1 MAIFSPIATEVLSAI
16 CICKMGTFL
25 VFKGCWT
32 CSLFCF
38 RPVGSALSSF
48 CGVRVPLSQ
57 GEACIQV
64 LSGSLPQD
72 RGWPPVLRQN
82 HPENPD
88 AIGYGDR
95 GDNWVSRQHSC
106 NPRPGVPASVS
117 SSLLCSLDRPQLLH
131 DSSQGSV
138 SLVERGTSS
147 EHAHPSL
154 VRDVL
159 SSRAPAPHR
168 QGNCTLE
175 LQSNCLAQQ
184 LNERETEQK
193 AAK

>member
-1 MAIFSPIATEVLSAI
+1 MPLGMGTEVI
-16 CICKMGTFL
+16 
-25 VFKGCWT
+25 
-32 CSLFCF
+32 
-38 RPVGSALSSF
+38 
-48 CGVRVPLSQ
+48 
-57 GEACIQV
+57 
-64 LSGSLPQD
+64 
-72 RGWPPVLRQN
+72 
-82 HPENPD
+82 
-88 AIGYGDR
+88 IGYQG
-95 GDNWVSRQHSC
+95 NTAATLA
-106 NPRPGVPASVS
+106 PGVPASVS
-117 SSLLCSLDRPQLLH
+117 SSLLGSLDRPRLLH

-147 EHAHPSL
+147 EHAHLSL

-184 LNERETEQK
+184 LNEHETEQK